1 MDKQTVHGVY
11 DNGELR
17 FTEPVH
23 RDGSWQVE
31 ITFVDRIDAPVEA
44 DPHRLEQLASM
55 PDRLEELQRHVDDQR
70 LHTGI

>member
-1 MDKQTVHGVY
+1 MDKHTVRGVY

-23 RDGSWQVE
+23 RNGSWLVE

-44 DPHRLEQLASM
+44 DPHRLEQRSLH
-55 PDRLEELQRHVDDQR
+55 DRLDELQRQVDDQR

>member
-1 MDKQTVHGVY
+1 MDKQTVRGVY

-23 RDGSWQVE
+23 HEGFWQVE
-31 ITFVDRIDAPVEA
+31 ITFVDRLDAPVEA
-44 DPHRLEQLASM
+44 DPHRLEQRPV
-55 PDRLEELQRHVDDQR
+55 PDRIDELQRHVDDQR